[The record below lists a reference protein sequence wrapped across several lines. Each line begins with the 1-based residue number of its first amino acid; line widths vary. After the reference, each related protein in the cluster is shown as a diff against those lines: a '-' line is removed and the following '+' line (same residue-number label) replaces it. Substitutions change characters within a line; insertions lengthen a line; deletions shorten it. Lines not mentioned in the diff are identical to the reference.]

1 MAKMEIIIWKR
12 VSGNIVIMT
21 ISLTMIMMM
30 MMMMMM
36 MTTTTKTTTMTTT
49 TTMMMMI
56 LITATII
63 MITLSGAIRYFY
75 NLLTA
80 LRTVSNEHAQLAK
93 SPLCVNDVQ
102 HFRRVSRATCRVP
115 HGTKDRSET
124 KVDRSPSA
132 AGVTCLCPGGHSQV
146 TSGPHEP

>member
-1 MAKMEIIIWKR
+1 MEIIIWKR
-12 VSGNIVIMT
+12 ASGNIVIMT
-21 ISLTMIMMM
+21 ISLIMIMM

-49 TTMMMMI
+49 TMMMI
-56 LITATII
+56 LIIATII
-63 MITLSGAIRYFY
+63 MITLNGAIRNFY

-93 SPLCVNDVQ
+93 SPLCVNHVQ

-124 KVDRSPSA
+124 KADRSPSA

-146 TSGPHEP
+146 TSGPHKP